1 MIICILHTF
10 VQHTITVSMLL
21 RSASMERQQFTVL
34 RIQQSKSC
42 IVPSLK
48 RGSIGHLDRKEGKR
62 HDPCPILDTSINGVS
77 SIFDLASWIVTGLRN
92 GINSWSQY
100 WPPWWAKMLLT
111 ILLLCSKISIN
122 GASMLL
128 GIVSWIIKWQCSGV
142 IPSLKY
148 WLPIGAKMLVTIS
161 PLPPNNEHE
170 LSFNGLGFAAW
181 IIKGLR
187 NGINP

>member
-1 MIICILHTF
+1 
-10 VQHTITVSMLL
+10 
-21 RSASMERQQFTVL
+21 
-34 RIQQSKSC
+34 
-42 IVPSLK
+42 
-48 RGSIGHLDRKEGKR
+48 
-62 HDPCPILDTSINGVS
+62 
-77 SIFDLASWIVTGLRN
+77 
-92 GINSWSQY
+92 
-100 WPPWWAKMLLT
+100 
-111 ILLLCSKISIN
+111 
-122 GASMLL
+122 MLL